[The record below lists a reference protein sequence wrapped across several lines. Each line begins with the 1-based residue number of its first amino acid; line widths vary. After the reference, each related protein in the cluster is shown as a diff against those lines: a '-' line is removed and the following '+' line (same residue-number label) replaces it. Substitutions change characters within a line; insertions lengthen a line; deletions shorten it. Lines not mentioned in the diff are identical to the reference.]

1 MKKLNLRMCESNTP
15 PTDTSVLWVKRS
27 LATNDIL
34 SVFKFIDGEWQPY
47 LISVEF
53 LKPIRVSNSKTN

>member
-1 MKKLNLRMCESNTP
+1 MKKLTLKLYESNTQ

-27 LATNDIL
+27 PATNDIL

-53 LKPIRVSNSKTN
+53 LKPKRVLNSKK

>member
-1 MKKLNLRMCESNTP
+1 MKRLNLKLYESNVQP
-15 PTDTSVLWVKRS
+15 IDTSVLWVKRS
-27 LATNDIL
+27 STTNDIL

-53 LKPIRVSNSKTN
+53 LKPKRVSNSKNN